1 MFVLFCVLQFKN
13 SSLDGDSVKAIAQEE
28 SVAVVDREN
37 GMKVRTFCLNAKD
50 ANQLT
55 TSPHN
60 LTPDFALFI
69 SGPFHCPA
77 NPRMPL
83 TC

>member
-1 MFVLFCVLQFKN
+1 MTDKSVNNNIKLFVLFCVLQFKN

-50 ANQLT
+50 ASQLNNFPT
-55 TSPHN
+55 
-60 LTPDFALFI
+60 
-69 SGPFHCPA
+69 
-77 NPRMPL
+77 
-83 TC
+83 